1 MLVFEG
7 GGSLWGGKPENPEK
21 NPQSRD
27 ENQQQ
32 TQFTYDAGSGN
43 RTRDT
48 LVVGERSNNCATTA
62 PPLLA
67 KTVYFAKIT
76 FCPGKGRGGRAPPF
90 FLDFKNVFGTLTLL
104 YFASRIRP
112 QFCMLHVLKSEV
124 FIRGIRGKGG
134 IRPPFTEFSES
145 APDLGTVNS

>member
-1 MLVFEG
+1 MRVTHNSSLTDKPVALEYPFELLVFEG

-76 FCPGKGRGGRAPPF
+76 FCPGKGRGGRGPPLF
-90 FLDFKNVFGTLTLL
+90 SWILKMFLE
-104 YFASRIRP
+104 R
-112 QFCMLHVLKSEV
+112 
-124 FIRGIRGKGG
+124 
-134 IRPPFTEFSES
+134 
-145 APDLGTVNS
+145 

>member
-1 MLVFEG
+1 MGRKTGEPG
-7 GGSLWGGKPENPEK
+7 E

-62 PPLLA
+62 PALLA
-67 KTVYFAKIT
+67 KTVYFAKIA
-76 FCPGKGRGGRAPPF
+76 FCPGKGRGGRDPPF
-90 FLDFKNVFGTLTLL
+90 FLGF
-104 YFASRIRP
+104 
-112 QFCMLHVLKSEV
+112 
-124 FIRGIRGKGG
+124 
-134 IRPPFTEFSES
+134 
-145 APDLGTVNS
+145 